1 MRHSIAAAGDASKTE
16 DHEKM
21 ALMRA
26 LLACLA
32 TTFLACASTGTGA
45 QLFARNTCPQKIDV
59 EQRVISPPEG
69 WDGAQITATV
79 ALASVTFFDGPP
91 SGNASLKYD
100 SEDRQKRDWIAYW
113 NLAPNAR
120 GYWISCGYENTTA
133 VVSRRLPEDVRSCA
147 VTYERKKR
155 GKAGLPTIK
164 SITCK

>member
-1 MRHSIAAAGDASKTE
+1 MS
-16 DHEKM
+16 
-21 ALMRA
+21 LMRA

-45 QLFARNTCPQKIDV
+45 QLLARDTCPQKIDV

-69 WDGAQITATV
+69 WDGAQATATV

-91 SGNASLKYD
+91 SGKASLKYD

-113 NLAPNAR
+113 NLAPSAR

-133 VVSRRLPEDVRSCA
+133 VVSRRLPEDIRNCA

-155 GKAGLPTIK
+155 GKAGLPVIK
-164 SITCK
+164 SIACK